1 MFRCVPFVPPWESHG
16 AGTPLQS
23 LSVHQLSRS
32 RHGGTFSCAGRITES
47 DSLGRNQSQASSAG
61 GTQTTGPYLLA
72 GLEGEWSTA
81 QFLGKF
87 KITWPL
93 SSYLHLQPP
102 LLYLFPWLRI
112 FLLLNSKFLTR
123 NCHIGTSGHCVPL
136 LAAAPPLSDYPS
148 VGGWWM
154 GLSSSHAHQRTHA
167 RNRETHFT
175 GLKWKEKNIS
185 TLKPKTTWRQFLVT
199 FARVLPP
206 KKQTIRR

>member
-136 LAAAPPLSDYPS
+136 LAAAPPPS
-148 VGGWWM
+148 ATIQVWGAGGWASAPVM
-154 GLSSSHAHQRTHA
+154 RI
-167 RNRETHFT
+167 
-175 GLKWKEKNIS
+175 KEHMQGTERHIS
-185 TLKPKTTWRQFLVT
+185 LDLNGKKKIFLLWNP
-199 FARVLPP
+199 RPHEGNS
-206 KKQTIRR
+206 